1 MTFKV
6 IETGSSGNCF
16 LFGELMI
23 DCGLPYSKIK
33 DHVKPNVLLTHCHG
47 DHFNNSTIRK
57 LSTNHDVTFYALP
70 YLCERLQTIGI
81 DNFVPIEVGKVYQI
95 GEYKVSPVMAYHDVE
110 NVGYRIMY
118 KSIKHFHITDTV
130 TLEGITARNYT
141 SASIECNHCEIAAL
155 QLIETARQNGEFT
168 HMTRAMNTHL
178 SVQKAIEFILENDI
192 KNMTPIHIGISTK
205 DQVMYALNQ
214 IRNKVNIEE
223 EALKNEIH

>member
-6 IETGSSGNCF
+6 IGTGSSGNCF
-16 LFGELMI
+16 LFGDLMI

-57 LSTNHDVTFYALP
+57 LSTNHDVKFYALP

-81 DNFVPIEVGKVYQI
+81 DNFVAIEA
-95 GEYKVSPVMAYHDVE
+95 GEIYRIDDYTISPVIAYHDVE

-118 KSIKHFHITDTV
+118 KGIKHFHITDTS

-141 SASIECNHCEIAAL
+141 SASIECNHCEIEAMR
-155 QLIETARQNGEFT
+155 LIEQARENGEFS
-168 HMTRAMNTHL
+168 HLPGAINSHL
-178 SVQKAIEFILENDI
+178 SVQQAIEFIKQNNIGKL
-192 KNMTPIHIGISTK
+192 TPIHIGKSTY
-205 DQVMYALNQ
+205 DQVFKALEASQ
-214 IRNKVNIEE
+214 ICIEIGIISKKV
-223 EALKNEIH
+223 A

>member
-33 DHVKPNVLLTHCHG
+33 DHVKPNALLTHCHG

-57 LSTNHDVTFYALP
+57 LSTNHNVTFYALP

-81 DNFVPIEVGKVYQI
+81 DNFVVIEAGKVYQI
-95 GEYKVSPVMAYHDVE
+95 GDYMVSPVTAYHDVE
-110 NVGYRIMY
+110 NVGYRIMH
-118 KSIKHFHITDTV
+118 KGIKHFHITDTA
-130 TLEGITARNYT
+130 TLEGITARDYT

-155 QLIETARQNGEFT
+155 QLIEEARLNNEFT
-168 HMTRAMNTHL
+168 HMARAMDSHL
-178 SVQKAIEFILENDI
+178 SVQKAIDFILENGI
-192 KNMTPIHIGISTK
+192 KNITPIHIGASTR
-205 DQVMYALNQ
+205 DQVMRALDQ
-214 IRNKVNIEE
+214 IRNEVSISEV
-223 EALKNEIH
+223 A